1 MGLGAF
7 SEEIEMPKVLLISV
21 GGTPEAVVHSLG
33 QHRPEYV
40 IFFASRQSEGQVSG
54 ILKELDFQPK
64 FRQIVTPSAEDLEVC
79 FEVLWRRL
87 PEVLEEFGASGED
100 LVVDYTGGT
109 KTMSAAV
116 VLATVQLGAR
126 YSYVGGVERDKGG
139 LGVVIGGK
147 ERMLYLAN
155 PWDKLAVAEEGRI
168 ALYFNSARY
177 SSALEVVKE
186 LKGKVT
192 EGRRPF
198 YELLEDLIAG
208 YDLWDKF
215 KHKSALPLLNKGLDR
230 LRAYVA
236 GDRKM
241 GWLLEK
247 VDENARFLREVQKD
261 EELLVPDLLANA
273 KRRAELEGKYDDG
286 VARLYR
292 ALEMAMQVRLKR
304 YGIDPSR
311 AEPGDIPEGL
321 REEFVRR
328 YSREDGRLK
337 LGLEA
342 GYEVL
347 EALGDELGRRFSEGR
362 RRLRSWTN
370 RRNESILAHGKRPVS
385 EEDFKGFYEFSLEF
399 LGIDEGKLP
408 SFPELRF

>member
-1 MGLGAF
+1 
-7 SEEIEMPKVLLISV
+7 
-21 GGTPEAVVHSLG
+21 
-33 QHRPEYV
+33 
-40 IFFASRQSEGQVSG
+40 
-54 ILKELDFQPK
+54 
-64 FRQIVTPSAEDLEVC
+64 
-79 FEVLWRRL
+79 
-87 PEVLEEFGASGED
+87 
-100 LVVDYTGGT
+100 
-109 KTMSAAV
+109 
-116 VLATVQLGAR
+116 
-126 YSYVGGVERDKGG
+126 
-139 LGVVIGGK
+139 
-147 ERMLYLAN
+147 MLYLAN